1 MSRRGLALSAAAA
14 VFLAALTG
22 VSLGVAGP
30 GRPRLQ
36 PGHAAA
42 AEPGSL
48 TTADTRL
55 LHQAE
60 QILIRACMARH
71 GFRYWLAPPPA
82 GPQFPY
88 LVSSVAWAR
97 RYGFG
102 GEPEGLQRAA
112 NASSRYIGGLLPAGR
127 QAYGIALN
135 GAGPGAPGVTA
146 TIPQGGEIGQNTS
159 SCRTRAET
167 GLYRQFRAWFRADS
181 VTDDLPAIW
190 EAEVLNDPGYQRAV
204 RRWAR
209 CMHAAGYRY
218 ASPAQAAASFV
229 AAPARRPRA
238 AEVRVAVAEAG
249 CVARTGLERT
259 ARQLIMAFARPLRAR
274 YRADLSVDRRLS
286 LAALGR
292 ARAIVRSGH

>member
-14 VFLAALTG
+14 VFLVALTG
-22 VSLGVAGP
+22 VSLAVAGP
-30 GRPRLQ
+30 GSPHPQ

-55 LHQAE
+55 LYQAE
-60 QILIRACMARH
+60 QILIRACMARR

-102 GEPEGLQRAA
+102 GEPEGLQQAA
-112 NASSRYIGGLLPAGR
+112 NASSRYIGGLSPARR

-135 GAGPGAPGVTA
+135 GAGAGPGAPGVTA

-204 RRWAR
+204 GRWAR
-209 CMHAAGYRY
+209 CMHAAGYPGT
-218 ASPAQAAASFV
+218 PAPPRQPRPSSRRQAA
-229 AAPARRPRA
+229 
-238 AEVRVAVAEAG
+238 
-249 CVARTGLERT
+249 
-259 ARQLIMAFARPLRAR
+259 
-274 YRADLSVDRRLS
+274 
-286 LAALGR
+286 GR
-292 ARAIVRSGH
+292 ARRRSGSPSPRQAAWPGPAWDVLSAS